1 MTTLQ
6 GESRI
11 VSSGESRLLTGGVPA
26 TAWSYR
32 LFLVTATMDS
42 GDSYNY
48 GPFMCLPLHTTFA
61 KELIPKRVK
70 LIIRYLI
77 CNGLVCTYDTS
88 TRFLQVCR
96 AHGPKS
102 ANQKNDGSAAGKQ

>member
-48 GPFMCLPLHTTFA
+48 GPLCAYH
-61 KELIPKRVK
+61 
-70 LIIRYLI
+70 
-77 CNGLVCTYDTS
+77 CTLLL
-88 TRFLQVCR
+88 RR
-96 AHGPKS
+96 
-102 ANQKNDGSAAGKQ
+102 N